1 MKKINY
7 ITILMVTLMFVFV
20 NACNQEFL
28 EVNPNGG
35 LDANVLA
42 TETGVNG
49 LLIGAYAMLDGT
61 SGSFGWEAAA
71 SNWVYG
77 SIRGGEANKGTDS
90 GDQPDINPI
99 MNYTETASNPYLNV
113 RWRSLYESI
122 ARCNEVINVGAV
134 AVAAGALDDA
144 TYALFVGQARALRG
158 HYHVEAIK
166 LWGNVP
172 YVDEETDPTTVTNTA
187 DITDLVLADLAAGLS
202 LPTNMSQ
209 TGRFNKTVVQVLL
222 AKATMQLKG
231 DYTTALGYLNSAKGG
246 TAPDGSAI
254 GLEDNYGDIF
264 DIEFRNGKEAVYT
277 VQYSVNDGS
286 GGINAGT
293 GEVLNFPY
301 KGGGSP
307 GGCCGFFQPSQ
318 EFVNSFRTNADG
330 LPLLDGSY
338 NNDPVLNDQGLA
350 IDATNYVLD
359 PGNLDPRL
367 DWSVGRR
374 GIPYLDWGPH
384 TGQDWIRDQSYAG
397 PFSPKKQVYKKAQE
411 GQFTEVGNWTS
422 GYTANGYRMIRYA
435 DILLLAAECQAQT
448 GDLAGALAN
457 VNLVRARAANE
468 SGWVKNE
475 DGTNAAKYVIG
486 EYTSFSDKATALSAI
501 LMERKLELGQ
511 EGHRW
516 FDLKRFGVSTTAINS
531 YLTYSKTLGQ
541 TYITSSTS
549 YSAGNDLFPIPQR
562 QIDLSNGALVQ
573 N

>member
-1 MKKINY
+1 
-7 ITILMVTLMFVFV
+7 MVTLMLVFV

-475 DGTNAAKYVIG
+475 DGTNAATYVIG

>member
-1 MKKINY
+1 
-7 ITILMVTLMFVFV
+7 MVTLMLVFV

-42 TETGVNG
+42 TETGVDG
-49 LLIGAYAMLDGT
+49 LLTGAYAMLDGT

-374 GIPYLDWGPH
+374 GIHYLDWGPH

>member
-475 DGTNAAKYVIG
+475 DGTNAATYVIG

>member
-7 ITILMVTLMFVFV
+7 ITILMVTLMLVFV

>member
-7 ITILMVTLMFVFV
+7 ITILMVTLMLVFV

-61 SGSFGWEAAA
+61 SASFGWQAAA

-90 GDQPDINPI
+90 GDQPDINPL

>member
-1 MKKINY
+1 
-7 ITILMVTLMFVFV
+7 MFVFV

-475 DGTNAAKYVIG
+475 DGTNAATYVIG

>member
-1 MKKINY
+1 
-7 ITILMVTLMFVFV
+7 MVTLMLVFV

-61 SGSFGWEAAA
+61 SASFGWQAAA

>member
-1 MKKINY
+1 
-7 ITILMVTLMFVFV
+7 
-20 NACNQEFL
+20 
-28 EVNPNGG
+28 
-35 LDANVLA
+35 
-42 TETGVNG
+42 
-49 LLIGAYAMLDGT
+49 MLDGT

-90 GDQPDINPI
+90 GDQPDINPL